1 MNGAATDIAAL
12 LETRSEGTVGTD
24 IFINKAPEKIGVTTY
39 PIASINDTGGFD
51 PQITFETRNY
61 EPTIQV
67 FIVGKVLDYA
77 ASEAFLFSI
86 VDELLKP
93 LTLVT
98 AAYTYYGIYQQG
110 DIIPLGEDDKQ
121 RDKFSANFRVSR
133 REPRP

>member
-12 LETRSEGTVGTD
+12 LETRGEGTVGTD
-24 IFINKAPEKIGVTTY
+24 IFINKAPEKIAVTTY

-67 FIVGKVLDYA
+67 FIVGKASDFA
-77 ASEAFLFSI
+77 ASETFLFAI

-93 LTLVT
+93 LTLT
-98 AAYTYYGIYQQG
+98 AAPYEYYGIYQQG
-110 DIIPLGEDDKQ
+110 DVIPLGEDDKQ
-121 RDKFSANFRVSR
+121 RPLFSANFRVSR
-133 REPRP
+133 REPGP